1 MKKLLIALVIVFL
14 VTPAFAGNWFIS
26 YQANS
31 MNWEDDNIKEI
42 PLLQAVET
50 GYSWKNIEL
59 GVEGIYVKT
68 TSDKGSSF
76 NDNSL
81 MATLK
86 LKYPIK
92 KFTPYAV
99 FGIGEAWFK
108 NKEMANIIKCKDK
121 CKCSYY
127 PETLPADTS
136 IAIKSG
142 LGLQYTITKNIT
154 IFTEGTY
161 RYGNTGR
168 GASLD
173 VYGWSYG
180 LGLKVY
186 F

>member
-1 MKKLLIALVIVFL
+1 MKKLFLTIVLLMF
-14 VTPAFAGNWFIS
+14 VVNAFAGDWFIS

-42 PLLQAVET
+42 PLLQAVEA

-59 GVEGIYVKT
+59 GLEGAYVKT
-68 TSDKGSSF
+68 TSDKGSKF
-76 NDNSL
+76 TDTSL

-99 FGIGEAWFK
+99 IGIGETWFK
-108 NKEMANIIKCKDK
+108 DKEMANLNPR
-121 CKCSYY
+121 KCSKPYY
-127 PETLPADTS
+127 ENLTNDSS
-136 IAIKSG
+136 IVVKYG
-142 LGLQYTITKNIT
+142 LGLQYSITKNIA

-180 LGLKVY
+180 AGVKIY